1 MIALCFG
8 TIQPSTWK
16 NDQGLQIIVQMAKQ
30 LLEQKY
36 QLSHDQIVIIIL
48 YSFDKREMRK
58 CVEIAGLSTKVCT
71 IGSVQG
77 RKCPCTN
84 CT

>member
-36 QLSHDQIVIIIL
+36 QLSHDKIVIIIL
-48 YSFDKREMRK
+48 YSFDKREMLKR
-58 CVEIAGLSTKVCT
+58 VETAGLSIRVCT

-77 RKCPCTN
+77 KKCPCTN